1 MATDTANSVA
11 SIVLWA
17 CVLIMSTCSNLFLN
31 GLGQEATFYIFSGFC
46 FAGGF
51 LFIFYM
57 KEVTACRRR
66 SNRACTEEMELHW
79 RRGLYSTHP
88 TKEPLAKK
96 SE

>member
-57 KEVTACRRR
+57 KEVKGLSKEEQQNLYRRD
-66 SNRACTEEMELHW
+66 RANQEKDAL
-79 RRGLYSTHP
+79 LNSTDIV
-88 TKEPLAKK
+88 EKK
-96 SE
+96 I

>member
-57 KEVTACRRR
+57 KEVTGLSKEEQQSLYRREGATQEK
-66 SNRACTEEMELHW
+66 RALLNSSDQ
-79 RRGLYSTHP
+79 RAAG
-88 TKEPLAKK
+88 KEI
-96 SE
+96 